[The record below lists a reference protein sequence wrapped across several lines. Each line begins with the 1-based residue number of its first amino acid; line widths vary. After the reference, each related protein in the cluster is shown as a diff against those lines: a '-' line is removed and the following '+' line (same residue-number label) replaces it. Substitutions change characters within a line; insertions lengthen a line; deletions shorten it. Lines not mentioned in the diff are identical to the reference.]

1 MLAEQSSPPISER
14 KACVITIEY
23 QGKQVEAEEVGFQP
37 ISEPKCE
44 FQLEDGTNIRMKLV
58 VGRILKLV
66 GEKNET
72 GQQLYW
78 FNNQIT
84 IFVFEK
90 GK

>member
-1 MLAEQSSPPISER
+1 M
-14 KACVITIEY
+14 ITVEY
-23 QGKQVEAEEVGFQP
+23 QGRSIEAEEIGFQP

-58 VGRILKLV
+58 LGRILKLI

-78 FNNQIT
+78 FNNQVT
-84 IFVFEK
+84 IFVFER